1 MGLLESFSNPSNEF
15 RQAPFWFW
23 NHRLDKETLDWQIE
37 QMHDKGIGGYVMHA
51 RHGLMT
57 PYLSDEWFEY
67 IRFACDK
74 ARELGMIAWAY
85 DERDWPSGPA
95 GGTVIA
101 DHANRLHYL
110 RFDIENVQGP
120 CTLDFDNDVVCA
132 YVAESGEAFR
142 RIEGRTYDV
151 PACSNHC
158 RIGRAIAFE
167 CPAILWFESYLDTL
181 DPNACLQFIR
191 STYDLHEKKL
201 GNLKELGLAGFFTD
215 EPAFSTYPDDLRRI
229 PWTAILPSAFL
240 ATNEYDL
247 LDSLPDLFAPGDKG
261 AAVRYDYWDMAATLF
276 ETSFFEAIAT
286 WCESRG
292 LELIG
297 HALGEEPLFFQFR
310 CVGDLFR
317 YLKNF
322 HRPGLDHL
330 GLHIGKGH
338 PGGMS
343 PKMIESAALLAG
355 RERTMTE
362 TFGVSGWGLTL
373 RDMKWM
379 TDWQIVHGINYIIP
393 HAFYYSV
400 AGRRKKDA
408 PPSEF
413 FQAPYWPYYR
423 TFADYTARLTS
434 ALTGGEHI
442 APIAVLYPMTSV
454 WADFVPG
461 DEMPE
466 SVQALERAFWPLGE
480 ALSRL
485 HRDFVVVDEL
495 SLLDAS
501 LDPDKS
507 SFNIG
512 ALHFDA
518 LIIPRTTAVLAE
530 TLDIIEG
537 MAKTVRVIAIEDT
550 EILILWPGTG
560 QTPKRIRWSNIEGIR
575 IAHGVEEAAVASA
588 LVGVAHDV
596 SIQNAPDIYYL
607 HRRKEGKDLFFFANT
622 AREPLVTIVSVSAK
636 GYAEFWDAETGE
648 NAPVPGQR
656 LRKGRLEAP
665 LRLAAMG
672 SALLVV
678 DPSKPLAPG
687 LDIQFIAGRRIPVE
701 PPFHFNPNNGNFLIL
716 RDWRLTTVNRDFVT
730 ELHYAA
736 QFVTVER
743 LANMRLILDGV
754 PGQALDVHEA
764 ARPIMANDTDAL
776 VMLDG
781 EPVTT
786 ELPWEIDP
794 KFRVLDLRGRCRPG
808 THVLEII
815 IKNNGWF
822 PQPGLEEYAWLAGD
836 FHIDTK
842 DGAPCLVPF
851 KGIGIG
857 PWEDQG
863 YPYFSGIGAYYAD
876 VNIPIEIADK
886 PLFLDAGNVGG
897 LLEIEINGHTAGVRA
912 WPPYRIEV
920 TPHIKAGPNLFVFK
934 VANAA
939 RNFFEGPDKNSPS
952 GLLSDIWLEAE
963 G

>member
-1 MGLLESFSNPSNEF
+1 MGLLESFSNPSNQF

-23 NHRLDKETLDWQIE
+23 NHHLDKETLDWQIQ
-37 QMHDKGIGGYVMHA
+37 QMHEKGLGGFVMHA
-51 RHGLMT
+51 RHGLVT
-57 PYLSDEWFEY
+57 PYLSDAWFEF
-67 IRFACDK
+67 IRFGCER
-74 ARELGMIAWAY
+74 ARELGMVAWAY

-95 GGTVIA
+95 AGQVIA

-110 RFDIENVQGP
+110 RFDIEEVQGP
-120 CTLDFDNDVVCA
+120 CTLEFDSDIVCA
-132 YVAESGEAFR
+132 YVAEPIGSFR
-142 RIEGRTYDV
+142 RIDGRAYDV
-151 PACSNHC
+151 QSGVW
-158 RIGRAIAFE
+158 RIGRAIMSE

-181 DPNACLQFIR
+181 NPRACLQFIR
-191 STYDLHEKKL
+191 STYDLHEEKL
-201 GNLKELGLAGFFTD
+201 GDLKKLGLAGFFTD

-229 PWTAILPSAFL
+229 PWTTDLPSAFL

-247 LDSLPDLFAPGDKG
+247 LDCLPDLFTPGDKG

-276 ETSFFEAIAT
+276 ETSFFEAIAR

-317 YLKNF
+317 YLKNL

-330 GLHIGKGH
+330 GLHVGKGH

-362 TFGVSGWGLTL
+362 TFGVSGWGLNL
-373 RDMKWM
+373 REMKWI
-379 TDWQIVHGINYIIP
+379 TDWQVAHGINYIIP

-454 WADFVPG
+454 WAEFVPG

-485 HRDFVVVDEL
+485 HRDFVVVDEV

-501 LDPDKS
+501 LS
-507 SFNIG
+507 NGQQSFDID

-537 MAKTVRVIAIEDT
+537 MAKTVPVIAVEDT
-550 EILILWPGTG
+550 EFLVLWPGTG
-560 QTPKRIRWSNIEGIR
+560 QTPTRTRWSSIEGVR
-575 IAHGVEEAAVASA
+575 IACGTEEADIASA
-588 LVGVAHDV
+588 LSDIAPDV
-596 SIQNAPDIYYL
+596 SLQNAPSVYYL
-607 HRRKEGKDLFFFANT
+607 HRRKEEKDIFFFANT
-622 AREPLVTIVSVSAK
+622 GNTAVDTTVSTCAN

-648 NAPVPGQR
+648 TKTASGQHI
-656 LRKGRLEAP
+656 RKGRLEVP
-665 LRLAAMG
+665 LHLEPMG

-678 DPSKPLAPG
+678 DPSKPVAPDAG
-687 LDIQFIAGRRIPVE
+687 IQFTAGLRIPIE
-701 PPFHFNPNNGNFLIL
+701 PPFHFNPDNGNFLIL
-716 RDWRLTTVNRDFVT
+716 RDWRFTTVNRDFVT
-730 ELHYAA
+730 ELRYAT
-736 QFVTVER
+736 QFVMVER

-754 PGQALDVHEA
+754 PGQAVNVHEA
-764 ARPIMANDTDAL
+764 ARPIAANDTDAVVL
-776 VMLDG
+776 LDG
-781 EPVTT
+781 EVVAT

-808 THVLEII
+808 THIVEIV

-822 PQPGLEEYAWLAGD
+822 PQPGLDEYAWLAGD
-836 FHIDTK
+836 FHVDTK
-842 DGAPCLVPF
+842 DGGACLVPF

-857 PWEDQG
+857 PWEEQG
-863 YPYFSGIGAYYAD
+863 YPCFSGVGAYYAD
-876 VNIPIEIADK
+876 VNVPGEAAGK
-886 PLFLDAGNVGG
+886 RVFLDAGNVGG
-897 LLEIEINGHTAGVRA
+897 VLEVEINGNAGGVRA
-912 WPPYRIEV
+912 WPPYRLDV
-920 TPHIKAGPNLFVFK
+920 TPYIKTGTNLLVLK

-939 RNFFEGPDKNSPS
+939 RNFFEGPDKNTKS
-952 GLLSDIWLEAE
+952 GLLSDVWLEVE